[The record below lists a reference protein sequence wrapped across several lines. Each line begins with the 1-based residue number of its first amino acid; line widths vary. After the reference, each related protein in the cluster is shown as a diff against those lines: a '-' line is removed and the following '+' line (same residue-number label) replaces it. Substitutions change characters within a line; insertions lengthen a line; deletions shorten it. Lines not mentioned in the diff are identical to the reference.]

1 MAHEP
6 VYDVMVGA
14 AALAAALGPEWEAR
28 SRYTDPTMGRRDEAV
43 VAHPE
48 DGIEILVSLGEP
60 WRANRRDRLVLFGLL
75 GDLTQPHRLRHLT
88 REITVST
95 AKTPER
101 MAGDVRKRLLPNL
114 TEILA
119 AARED
124 KAEQDA
130 RLAAQ
135 RLLLAELHE
144 TLGPDTWEGPSR
156 LYSDRTRHL
165 CFGRYGED
173 VSGRIELPAGDHAV
187 SVEIR
192 LHKRYA
198 VDLARW
204 LAHLRTPGPL
214 DLDCLT
220 IEVSRG

>member
-6 VYDVMVGA
+6 VYDVMAGA
-14 AALAAALGPEWEAR
+14 AALAAALGPGWEAR
-28 SRYTDPTMGRRDEAV
+28 SRYT
-43 VAHPE
+43 
-48 DGIEILVSLGEP
+48 S
-60 WRANRRDRLVLFGLL
+60 
-75 GDLTQPHRLRHLT
+75 
-88 REITVST
+88 
-95 AKTPER
+95 
-101 MAGDVRKRLLPNL
+101 
-114 TEILA
+114 
-119 AARED
+119 
-124 KAEQDA
+124 
-130 RLAAQ
+130 
-135 RLLLAELHE
+135 
-144 TLGPDTWEGPSR
+144 